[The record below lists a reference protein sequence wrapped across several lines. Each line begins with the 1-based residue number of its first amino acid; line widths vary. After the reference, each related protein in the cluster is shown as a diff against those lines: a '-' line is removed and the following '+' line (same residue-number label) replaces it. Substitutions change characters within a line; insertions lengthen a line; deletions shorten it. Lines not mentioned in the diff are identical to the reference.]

1 MAEEMLKE
9 EYRSSHV
16 MSYEDLTASFD
27 MANGRSDTKTN
38 NNSNKNDDEDSGDKK
53 PAPSSAMK
61 TTRDK
66 NERKRNSNNDTNKGS
81 AATPTSQ
88 QSRSVQIQVPP
99 KPKRQ
104 KTSPRKS
111 AVDIVQALN
120 RAVSTEE
127 RIDALETAIAT
138 FDHDDRN
145 KHDYEISVGADI
157 ALVKTLVFLE
167 FKSQFRREPIKA
179 DMEEITHQIGLTLT
193 ALEAVYRASSESVG
207 ESFSRVGVD
216 LMHIL
221 VILIDDE
228 VNKRYELG
236 YRNTSPESFPASSRQ
251 DDQADN
257 DGDGNQSIGD
267 NDSVEGEQKR
277 PVTPPSPHH
286 RQLAENSQDHEI
298 MLRKATKCLG
308 HFARVGDATKP
319 LAHFPG
325 FLGSTLNLIN
335 LRPYPL
341 VPFEA
346 RLSCLWTIG
355 NLACHTANMRMM
367 VSTPNLLNSLVSISC
382 RSPEAG
388 DSLETI
394 MEILRAKSIA
404 SRAILNLS
412 YSPENKVLMCENF
425 ALVDTLSNLA
435 MERRAPYRKSH
446 TMQDIMVQT
455 RRNSIGALR
464 NMAAAPRRSKILLC
478 QYNNGKLLDV
488 MTDVALNEMDQHTV
502 DLAFAAI
509 HNLAIHDTAEAI
521 VERPALVLAL
531 KNVLLEDDN
540 SNDGEDTKNS
550 RKSNASSTILVLER
564 SITPELPSYE
574 NLRELLDAINP
585 SNPTDEDGDE
595 DSDINA
601 TAV

>member
-1 MAEEMLKE
+1 M
-9 EYRSSHV
+9 V
-16 MSYEDLTASFD
+16 QPVVVQT
-27 MANGRSDTKTN
+27 TN
-38 NNSNKNDDEDSGDKK
+38 
-53 PAPSSAMK
+53 
-61 TTRDK
+61 
-66 NERKRNSNNDTNKGS
+66 
-81 AATPTSQ
+81 
-88 QSRSVQIQVPP
+88 
-99 KPKRQ
+99 
-104 KTSPRKS
+104 
-111 AVDIVQALN
+111 
-120 RAVSTEE
+120 
-127 RIDALETAIAT
+127 
-138 FDHDDRN
+138 
-145 KHDYEISVGADI
+145 
-157 ALVKTLVFLE
+157 
-167 FKSQFRREPIKA
+167 
-179 DMEEITHQIGLTLT
+179 
-193 ALEAVYRASSESVG
+193 
-207 ESFSRVGVD
+207 
-216 LMHIL
+216 
-221 VILIDDE
+221 
-228 VNKRYELG
+228 
-236 YRNTSPESFPASSRQ
+236 
-251 DDQADN
+251 ADN

-267 NDSVEGEQKR
+267 NDSTGGERKR

-286 RQLAENSQDHEI
+286 RKQLAEISHDHDI

-308 HFARVGDATKP
+308 HFARVGNATKP

-382 RSPEAG
+382 RLPEAG

-394 MEILRAKSIA
+394 MEILRSKSIA
-404 SRAILNLS
+404 SRALLNLS

-425 ALVDTLSNLA
+425 ALVDTLCNLA
-435 MERRAPYRKSH
+435 MERLAPYRKSH

-455 RRNSIGALR
+455 RRNSISALR

-478 QYNNGKLLDV
+478 QFNNGKLLDV
-488 MTDVALNEMDQHTV
+488 MTDVALNETDPHTV

-531 KNVLLEDDN
+531 KNVLLEDDS

-550 RKSNASSTILVLER
+550 RKSHASSTILVLER
-564 SITPELPSYE
+564 SITPDLPCYE

-585 SNPTDEDGDE
+585 SNPTDDDDDDDGDL
-595 DSDINA
+595 NA

>member
-1 MAEEMLKE
+1 MAEAIMEE

-27 MANGRSDTKTN
+27 DVNNQQQQPEETSKNNDDDDRDEEKKPAPSALKTTAAN
-38 NNSNKNDDEDSGDKK
+38 NNSNKELSS
-53 PAPSSAMK
+53 PSQDRKSEMK
-61 TTRDK
+61 
-66 NERKRNSNNDTNKGS
+66 
-81 AATPTSQ
+81 
-88 QSRSVQIQVPP
+88 SVQIQVPP
-99 KPKRQ
+99 KRQ
-104 KTSPRKS
+104 KVSPSKS
-111 AVDIVQALN
+111 PVDIVQALN

-127 RIDALETAIAT
+127 RLDALDAAIAT
-138 FDHDDRN
+138 FDHDNRDR
-145 KHDYEISVGADI
+145 HDYEIAVGADI

-179 DMEEITHQIGLTLT
+179 DMEEITNEIGLTLT

-207 ESFSRVGVD
+207 ESFNRVGTD

-228 VNKRYELG
+228 VKRRYQMA
-236 YRNTSPESFPASSRQ
+236 YRNATTDNSLSNKSTEGEA
-251 DDQADN
+251 N
-257 DGDGNQSIGD
+257 DGDGNQSMD
-267 NDSVEGEQKR
+267 DENDSTEDRKR
-277 PVTPPSPHH
+277 PVTPPSPNRHMGEISH
-286 RQLAENSQDHEI
+286 DHDI

-308 HFARVGDATKP
+308 HFARVGTATKP

-367 VSTPNLLNSLVSISC
+367 VCTPNLLNSLVSISC

-404 SRAILNLS
+404 SRALLNLS
-412 YSPENKVLMCENF
+412 WSPENKVLMCENY

-464 NMAAAPRRSKILLC
+464 NMAAAPRRSKIVLC
-478 QYNNGKLLDV
+478 QYNNGKVLDV
-488 MTDVALNEMDQHTV
+488 MTDVALNETDQRTI

-540 SNDGEDTKNS
+540 DNDGDDTKNS
-550 RKSNASSTILVLER
+550 RKSHASSTILVLER
-564 SITPELPSYE
+564 TITPDLPSYE

-585 SNPTDEDGDE
+585 SNPTDDDDENGDL
-595 DSDINA
+595 NA